1 MRELW
6 PHQIDAIQSLRQS
19 VGQGVR
25 RIVLQSPTGS
35 GKTLLAASIVDS
47 AIKKGKRVTFCCS
60 HLSLIDQTVEG
71 FYREG
76 IVDVGVFQGN
86 HHMMNFSKPVQIAS
100 IQTINARKLFPQ
112 SDIVIIDECH
122 VLFDAHKRW
131 LADESYAPR
140 YDADGK
146 RMNPGVVF
154 IGMSATPYTKG
165 LGRHFDTLLTVATTQ
180 ELIAKGILCP
190 PRVFSCGHP
199 DLKRRLKA
207 VKVVAGDYQENQLSA
222 AMNDKE
228 LTGDVVRTWVERW
241 GKDKTLCYGVD
252 RVHAQAL
259 QARFVEAG
267 VRCGYQDGE
276 TPGDERRDI
285 KRKFHSGELQV
296 VCSVGTMTTGIDW
309 DVRCQSIARPTQ
321 SRMLFKQ
328 IVGRALRTAKD
339 KLYATIFDHGR
350 VVQELGF
357 PTEIECMELDKG
369 GTEKVRKPI
378 IRYAK
383 ECPSCHQFRSPGKRA
398 CDNCGFEPT
407 PQSPW
412 IETAD
417 ELQEVD
423 RATLPKKQSRQYSM
437 QEKMLFLA
445 ELKSYAATHG
455 YKPGWAARKYRDK
468 MGVWPDASIEDCAA
482 RTPGAATLSWIR
494 AMNIA
499 WSKSKNN
506 PRNTATATAV

>member
-1 MRELW
+1 MNRELYPW
-6 PHQIDAIQSLRQS
+6 QADALTALRQTI
-19 VGQGVR
+19 GQGVR
-25 RIVLQSPTGS
+25 RIVLQAPTGA
-35 GKTLLAASIVDS
+35 GKTHLAAAIIEGALAKGRRVAFVVNAISLVDQTIAAFYAEGITDIGVIQS
-47 AIKKGKRVTFCCS
+47 DHHMSDWSKRV
-60 HLSLIDQTVEG
+60 Q
-71 FYREG
+71 
-76 IVDVGVFQGN
+76 IV
-86 HHMMNFSKPVQIAS
+86 S
-100 IQTINARKLFPQ
+100 IQTVDSRKVFPEA
-112 SDIVIIDECH
+112 DVVIMDEIH
-122 VLFDAHKRW
+122 VMYGAHKRW
-131 LADESYAPR
+131 LER
-140 YDADGK
+140 
-146 RMNPGVVF
+146 PGVF
-154 IGMSATPYTKG
+154 IGLSATPYTRG
-165 LGRHFDTLLTVATTQ
+165 LGKHFESLLTVATTQ

-309 DVRCQSIARPTQ
+309 NVWCEIIARPTK
-321 SRMLFKQ
+321 SRQLFKQ
-328 IVGRALRTAKD
+328 IVGRALRMADGKTH
-339 KLYATIFDHGR
+339 ATIFDHGR

-369 GTEKVRKPI
+369 GTEKARKPV

-468 MGVWPDASIEDCAA
+468 MGVWPDSSIEDCAA